1 MASSSSSSSPLPPT
15 ELENTIAMIAFMPY
29 KRRELT
35 SHSLAA
41 SIIPLFNAGFSRLI
55 VVGIKDNDH
64 EFTREA
70 CELLKSIVDENRN
83 NFNNNND
90 GNSADDLTILLNDN
104 INSNNNN
111 NNTIAT
117 IGYTSSSTKKSYKII
132 TEIAH
137 VQLIHEEWTK
147 GEMRPGQQRKENWY
161 NIPRGA
167 VIGMQKA
174 LMGKLDSKKEQTEW
188 LGQNHDL
195 DYWKYV
201 YLTGKLYIMLFNTV
215 LPRRHCPF
223 LDRKSFLP
231 SLSLQ
236 V

>member
-1 MASSSSSSSPLPPT
+1 
-15 ELENTIAMIAFMPY
+15 
-29 KRRELT
+29 
-35 SHSLAA
+35 
-41 SIIPLFNAGFSRLI
+41 
-55 VVGIKDNDH
+55 
-64 EFTREA
+64 
-70 CELLKSIVDENRN
+70 
-83 NFNNNND
+83 
-90 GNSADDLTILLNDN
+90 
-104 INSNNNN
+104 
-111 NNTIAT
+111 
-117 IGYTSSSTKKSYKII
+117 
-132 TEIAH
+132 
-137 VQLIHEEWTK
+137 
-147 GEMRPGQQRKENWY
+147 MRPGQQRKENWY

-174 LMGKLDSKKEQTEW
+174 LMGKLDSIKRTNW
-188 LGQNHDL
+188 VLGQNHDL